1 MNKNIVINEKIIK
14 KTKCLF
20 NFVCL
25 SDPDKILC
33 KVESNVG
40 NSVLFVKPTNGSICN
55 YKTNFGEGH
64 ICKCPVRKEIYEK
77 YNL

>member
-1 MNKNIVINEKIIK
+1 MNKNIVINKKIIK
-14 KTKCLF
+14 KTKCPF

-25 SDPDKILC
+25 SDTDKISC
-33 KVESNVG
+33 KVETNI
-40 NSVLFVKPTNGSICN
+40 NHSVLFVKPTNGSLCN
-55 YKTNFGEGH
+55 YRTNFGEGY